1 MDGHENVRITALAYG
16 GEGIARRKDGKVVL
30 VEATAVGDLVRV
42 RTTDERRKVARAR
55 IEEVVEA
62 SPERVDARCPYH
74 AQCGGCGL
82 QHLSYAAQLRHKRAF
97 VVEALERIGRIDDAE
112 GLVANTVASP
122 VVWGYRNKVELE
134 PCRVKG
140 KLALGLHA
148 KGAGEVV
155 PIQRCLLLPAG
166 HEGLPSRLA
175 GALGFALK
183 DADAPLRRVG
193 VRVSRTSG
201 DVELALWT
209 EPGPCNRSFV
219 AKVLADALKATSLV
233 RVLAAGDK
241 GRREVKNVE
250 VLSGRG
256 HWREDVGGL
265 RYRVS
270 APSFFQVNSAVSGTL
285 VAEVLEGL
293 GEDTARVADLYSGVG
308 TFTLPLARHARTL
321 DAVET
326 AGSSI
331 RDLRRNLSAH
341 GLDAEVHAGSV
352 EWVLPKLGK
361 KDGIVVDPPRSGLG
375 PDALDAL
382 ADAAP
387 RTVVYVSCDP
397 ATLARDV
404 QRLAARG
411 YRLVKAVPLDL
422 FPQTW
427 HVETVA
433 RLVAPLQKAQCSVKY

>member
-1 MDGHENVRITALAYG
+1 MDECENMRITALAYG
-16 GEGIARRKDGKVVL
+16 GEGIARREDGKVVL
-30 VEATAVGDLVRV
+30 VEAAAVGDLVRV
-42 RTTDERRKVARAR
+42 RMTDEHRKVARAR
-55 IEEVVEA
+55 IEELVEA
-62 SPERVDARCPYH
+62 SPERIDARCPYH
-74 AQCGGCGL
+74 ARCGGCGL
-82 QHLSYAAQLRHKRAF
+82 QHLSYAAQLRHKRGF
-97 VVEALERIGRIDDAE
+97 VVDALERIGRIDDAE
-112 GLVANTVASP
+112 GLVEETVASP

-134 PCRVKG
+134 PCRPEG

-148 KGAGEVV
+148 RGSGEVL
-155 PIQRCLLLPAG
+155 PIQRCLLLPPG

-219 AKVLADALKATSLV
+219 AKVLADALKTTSLV
-233 RVLAAGDK
+233 RVLAEGDK
-241 GRREVKNVE
+241 KERKVKKVE

-256 HWREDVGGL
+256 YWREDVGGF

-270 APSFFQVNSAVSGTL
+270 APSFFQVNSAASPAL
-285 VAEVLEGL
+285 VARVLEGL
-293 GEDTARVADLYSGVG
+293 GADTEHVADLYSGVG
-308 TFTLPLARHARTL
+308 TFTVPLARRAQSL
-321 DAVET
+321 DAVEM
-326 AGSSI
+326 AASSI
-331 RDLRRNLSAH
+331 RDLRRNLSDH

-352 EWVLPKLGK
+352 EWVLPGLGR
-361 KDGIVVDPPRSGLG
+361 KDGIVVDPPRGGLG
-375 PDALDAL
+375 PDALEAI

-404 QRLAARG
+404 QRLAMRG
-411 YRLVKAVPLDL
+411 YRLTKATPVDL

-433 RLVAPLQKAQCSVKY
+433 RLVAAGPLGTVK